1 MKTKVKTVIK
11 KRVVT
16 KRRDVLTFDVEFT
29 GMTEEDFE
37 FLRNMAAEMKK
48 AKETTK
54 ASGSAKKKVTLL

>member
-11 KRVVT
+11 KRIVT

-37 FLRNMAAEMKK
+37 FLRNMAAEMRKGNE
-48 AKETTK
+48 AAK
-54 ASGSAKKKVTLL
+54 ASGGAKKK